1 MVNSS
6 DSRIAVVGIGAIG
19 FPIARR
25 LVQAG
30 YDVVGV
36 EPASSGRARAAQ
48 EGIACVPS
56 IADVGERDVVVV
68 LVATGEQLLDVVRSA
83 IDARAE
89 LDGKTWVIVS
99 TVGPADAREAARL
112 LTDSGARVVDAPVT
126 GGVPGAETG
135 RLKFL
140 AAGPPAAIAE
150 TREVL
155 AELGEVLTVGA
166 SPGDGQ
172 AMKLVNQLCSST
184 HLVVAAEAVAVAASF
199 GLDPARAV
207 EVISGGSGS
216 SWYLDDRGP
225 RMADR
230 TATATLTRLAIL
242 AKDNGLVAAE
252 ADRRGAF
259 VPMLEAAR
267 QQYRR
272 AAEMGLLEADDS
284 QIVQTY
290 LARDA
295 QRETSAS

>member
-1 MVNSS
+1 M
-6 DSRIAVVGIGAIG
+6 
-19 FPIARR
+19 
-25 LVQAG
+25 
-30 YDVVGV
+30 
-36 EPASSGRARAAQ
+36 
-48 EGIACVPS
+48 PS
-56 IADVGERDVVVV
+56 IADVGTRDVVIV

-83 IDARAE
+83 IEARSD
-89 LDGKTWVIVS
+89 LDGETWVIVS
-99 TVGPADAREAARL
+99 TVGPADACEAARL
-112 LTDSGARVVDAPVT
+112 LTDSGAGVVDAPVT
-126 GGVPGAETG
+126 GGVPGAEAG

-140 AAGPPAAIAE
+140 AAGPPATIAA

-184 HLVVAAEAVAVAASF
+184 HLVVAAEAVALAVSF

-230 TATATLTRLAIL
+230 TATSTLTRLAIL
-242 AKDNGLVAAE
+242 AKDNALVAAE
-252 ADRRGAF
+252 AEKRGAF
-259 VPMLEAAR
+259 VPMLQTAR
-267 QQYRR
+267 QQYLR
-272 AAEMGLLEADDS
+272 ATEIGLLETDDS

-290 LARDA
+290 LDHEAGHLE
-295 QRETSAS
+295 QP